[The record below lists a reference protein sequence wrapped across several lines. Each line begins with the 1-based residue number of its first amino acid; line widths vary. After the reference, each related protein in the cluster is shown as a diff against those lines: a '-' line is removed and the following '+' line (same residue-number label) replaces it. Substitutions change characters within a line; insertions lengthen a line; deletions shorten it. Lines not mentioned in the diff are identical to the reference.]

1 MQRGFE
7 LKRILEIESELNN
20 YLQGIV
26 ELWHKAPTPTEWQ
39 VWEHVRHTFSL
50 VESERERQW
59 LQEQTVDLLE
69 QALTFVRLDS

>member
-1 MQRGFE
+1 MQRGLE
-7 LKRILEIESELNN
+7 LKHIIEIESELSR

-26 ELWHKAPTPTEWQ
+26 EQWHKAPTPTEQQ
-39 VWEHVRHTFSL
+39 VWEYVQHTFSL

-69 QALTFVRLDS
+69 KALTFVRLDS